1 MQRFFKEWFKNW
13 NILDSLTLLWI
24 IGLTIIVLMISGCI
38 LATLNQVKEMTPEQI
53 AEYAKINMK
62 VFVCFQLTGPP
73 PLGAVTYMI
82 MPNTA
87 TVDLQFNPNCSLM
100 RANVIPR

>member
-1 MQRFFKEWFKNW
+1 MQKTVSIICL
-13 NILDSLTLLWI
+13 ILIL
-24 IGLTIIVLMISGCI
+24 SGCV
-38 LATLNQVKEMTPEQI
+38 LATLNQVKEMSPEQI

-73 PLGAVTYMI
+73 PLGAITYMI